1 MLITCSKGQD
11 ASDFVRLMMET
22 VIEKQLEF
30 LSKFEELKLEVLS
43 MKDSLAFV
51 HGTVASVNATLHS
64 VNGTVASVQENVDFI
79 RDNVASV
86 EEIIANVKGNV
97 DYLIEKDGE
106 LRLEISDI
114 KETVA
119 SVNQD
124 TKSVKETVAYMEE
137 TMASVKENT
146 DIVKE
151 TVASVNESTNTLLT
165 TINELRVGSQEED
178 VDFVQGTE
186 YLVGGTEASVE
197 VTVVLNSTAT
207 LMAPEESECEPP
219 FVKVGETCLYFATVG
234 EMNHQ
239 EARQHCQSA
248 KGDLTTVS
256 SPSQFKALIDY
267 IYDTDLKG
275 RRFWIDGTDEDTE
288 GIWVSFTGSL
298 LPMETPFWAG
308 YAKHQE
314 PNGKRSENCINLNP
328 GGGYYLNDCPC
339 NVEQNA
345 VCEIPKTS
353 PRVSSSPNQLSEAIE
368 CPTFYINVG
377 GKCLAFLTWLD
388 ETWEQ
393 AKQSC
398 TGYHGQLAT
407 MADVELFREV
417 YLYLHQKGVGEH
429 SFWLG
434 GSDGDTEGS
443 WTWLDGTSVS
453 MGTPF
458 WGMGGRGQEP
468 DGGSGENCL
477 AMPAKGYHYFRDV
490 SCASTFSPLCEYVD

>member
-11 ASDFVRLMMET
+11 ASDLVRLMMET
-22 VIEKQLEF
+22 VIEKQLEY

-64 VNGTVASVQENVDFI
+64 VNGTVASVQENVDFV

-97 DYLIEKDGE
+97 DSLIEKDG
-106 LRLEISDI
+106 
-114 KETVA
+114 
-119 SVNQD
+119 
-124 TKSVKETVAYMEE
+124 
-137 TMASVKENT
+137 
-146 DIVKE
+146 
-151 TVASVNESTNTLLT
+151 
-165 TINELRVGSQEED
+165 ELRVGSQEED
-178 VDFVQGTE
+178 VDSVQGTE

-288 GIWVSFTGSL
+288 GIWVSSTGSL
-298 LPMETPFWAG
+298 LPMKTPFWAG

-353 PRVSSSPNQLSEAIE
+353 PKVSSSPNQLSEAIE

-393 AKQSC
+393 AKKSC

-407 MADVELFREV
+407 MADVELFRAV

-443 WTWLDGTSVS
+443 WTWLDGTPVS

-490 SCASTFSPLCEYVD
+490 SCQSTFSPLCEYVD